1 MKRAI
6 RHGPDLWKLGGLLLG
21 VMLIVYLGAVAYYN
35 YEFDRI
41 TLQEYDNLAAIGKLK
56 TENIHDFRKGLKADV
71 WSLST
76 GPLFRR
82 AVGEWLD
89 QDEPGPVPPDILGF
103 LMIQQH
109 QLGYAEALLTDT
121 KGNLVAST
129 SGRSEPITTAERAS
143 IQQALDGGNPVLS
156 DLYVANDGMI
166 FMSAAAP
173 LMDLHGKVIAVAV
186 YRSNAASRLFPMVQ
200 MWPTASETAETLLV
214 EEDAGQVLFLN
225 ELRHSSNKALSIRT
239 PMDNRNLP
247 SAQAIAGKTG
257 MFIGKDYRNQNV
269 LADLRPIP
277 ESPWFMVTKVD
288 ADEILREARYR
299 GIVITAFSGMFIL
312 LTGCFTAYWFFNRQA
327 RLYKSMY
334 DSESRRLEILEEFR
348 TTLYSIGDAVITT
361 DKNGLVKLMN
371 PVAEELTGWKESM
384 GRNQPLDRVFHIVNE
399 ETGQPVENP
408 VQRVLLEGKVVG
420 LANHT
425 MLISRDQ
432 QTRPIVDSGAPI
444 RNAKG
449 EIVGVVLVFRD
460 QTEERTAQQRLVR
473 MYSEVKQIFDVSV
486 PLCVIDN
493 DFTLLKI
500 NDSFASLFKTSF
512 DEIVG
517 AKCHEV
523 WKGPLCNSP
532 ECMLRRVIDTKK
544 HCFYEFN
551 KRLPDDSVV
560 SLIIEAKPFVDE
572 SGNVIGIIETFTDIT
587 ERKLSEEKV
596 RQGEL
601 RFKTVADFTHDWE
614 YWVDQEGRMI
624 YVSPSCER
632 ITGYSAKEFMNDP
645 SLMARIVNPD
655 EVSDVLD
662 HFHGETDT
670 QDSRIYKLDF
680 RIIHRDGE
688 TRWLNHVCQPVQGP
702 NGEPLG
708 RRGSNR
714 DITDQKSLETQFLH
728 AQKMEA
734 LGTLAGGIAHDFNN
748 LLQVILGYTEFVMM
762 RKQINEEDYSHLE
775 KVYESG
781 KRGNE
786 LIRNLLLFSRNVP
799 PSMRPVDIN
808 REIIQIHKLLLHT
821 ISKNIKI
828 DLRLSGDIKT
838 VMADPSQ
845 IGQILMNLGLNSR
858 DAMPEGGT
866 LSIESSNIDMDESY
880 SSIYPLVKPGS
891 YVLIKVSDSGHG
903 MDDDTQ
909 RRIFEPFFTTKEA
922 GKGSGLGLATAYAI
936 MKQHSG
942 FINCS
947 SELGSGSVF
956 RIFLPVAVHEH
967 GEDAQNS
974 EDPVVGG
981 NETILLVDDEE
992 SIRDLVTSA
1001 LSRFGYKVIT
1011 ASNGLEAIEIYKE
1024 KKDLIALVILDL
1036 MMPEMDGRRCL
1047 SEILQIDPDAFIL
1060 VATGNSESDETLK
1073 LQTSLLKGFF
1083 RKPFDIRDLMRMIR
1097 KALDEK

>member
-1 MKRAI
+1 MKRAT
-6 RHGPDLWKLGGLLLG
+6 RHWPDLWKRGGLLLG
-21 VMLIVYLGAVAYYN
+21 VILVVYLCATAYYN
-35 YEFDRI
+35 YELNRI
-41 TLQEYDNLAAIGKLK
+41 TLQEYDKLAAIGKLK
-56 TENIHDFRKGLKADV
+56 TENIHEFRKGMKADV

-76 GPLFRR
+76 GTLFRR
-82 AVGEWLD
+82 AVGEWLN

-103 LMIQQH
+103 LMVGQH
-109 QLGYAEALLTDT
+109 QLGYAEALLADT
-121 KGNLVAST
+121 KGNLIAST
-129 SGRSEPITTAERAS
+129 SGRPEPLTTVERAAF
-143 IQQALDGGNPVLS
+143 QQALDNGVPVLS
-156 DLYVANDGMI
+156 DLFVANNGLI
-166 FMSAAAP
+166 FMSAVAP
-173 LMDLHGKVIAVAV
+173 LMDLHGNVIAVAV
-186 YRSNAASRLFPMVQ
+186 YRSDAASRLFPMVQ

-214 EEDAGQVLFLN
+214 GEDSGQVLFLN
-225 ELRHSSNKALSIRT
+225 ELRHNPQKALSIRT
-239 PMDNRNLP
+239 PMDNLKLP

-257 MFIGKDYRNQNV
+257 IFIGKDYREQDV

-277 ESPWFMVTKVD
+277 DSPWFMVTKVD
-288 ADEILREARYR
+288 SDEILKEATYR
-299 GIVITAFSGMFIL
+299 GVVITAFSGMFIL

-327 RLYKSMY
+327 RLYRSMY
-334 DSESRRLEILEEFR
+334 NAESQRLEILEEFR

-384 GRNQPLDRVFHIVNE
+384 GRNQPLDLVFHIVNE

-425 MLISRDQ
+425 MLISKDGHM
-432 QTRPIVDSGAPI
+432 RPIVDSGAPI
-444 RNAKG
+444 RNVEGK
-449 EIVGVVLVFRD
+449 IVGVVLVFRD
-460 QTEERTAQQRLVR
+460 QTEERTAQQKLVQ
-473 MYSEVKQIFDVSV
+473 MYSEMKQIFEVSV

-493 DFTLLKI
+493 DFTMAKI
-500 NDSFASLFKTSF
+500 NDSFATFFKTHS

-517 AKCHEV
+517 AKCYDV
-523 WKGPLCNSP
+523 WKGPLCHGP
-532 ECMLRRVIDTKK
+532 ECMLRQVIDTKK
-544 HCFYEFN
+544 HCFYEFD
-551 KRLPDDSVV
+551 KRLPDG
-560 SLIIEAKPFVDE
+560 SLVALIVEAKPFVDE
-572 SGNVIGIIETFTDIT
+572 SGRLMGIIETFTDIT
-587 ERKLSEEKV
+587 ERKRSEEKLE
-596 RQGEL
+596 QGEL
-601 RFKTVADFTHDWE
+601 RFRTVADFTHDWE
-614 YWVDQEGRMI
+614 YWLDQEGRFI

-632 ITGYSAKEFMNDP
+632 ITGYSAREFMND
-645 SLMARIVNPD
+645 SDLMIRIIHPEEAALVQN
-655 EVSDVLD
+655 
-662 HFHGETDT
+662 HFHDETNHR
-670 QDSRIYKLDF
+670 DSGSYNLDF
-680 RIIHRDGE
+680 RIIDRAGE

-702 NGEPLG
+702 KGEPLG

-714 DITDQKSLETQFLH
+714 DITDRKKLETQFLH

-762 RKQINEEDYSHLE
+762 RKQINEEDFGHLE

-799 PSMRPVDIN
+799 PSLRPVDIN
-808 REIIQIHKLLLHT
+808 REIMQIHKLLLHT

-828 DLRLSGDIKT
+828 ELRLSGDIKT
-838 VMADPSQ
+838 VVADPSQ

-858 DAMPEGGT
+858 DAMPDGGT
-866 LSIESSNIDMDESY
+866 LSIESSNIELDKSY
-880 SSIYPLVKPGS
+880 SSIYPLVKSGS

-903 MDDDTQ
+903 MDDATQ
-909 RRIFEPFFTTKEA
+909 QRIFEPFFTTKEA

-947 SELGSGSVF
+947 SEPGSGAVF
-956 RIFLPVAVHEH
+956 RIFLPVAEDES
-967 GEDAQNS
+967 GEESQNS
-974 EDPVVGG
+974 EDPVIGG

-1011 ASNGLEAIEIYKE
+1011 ASNGMEAIEIYKE
-1024 KKDLIALVILDL
+1024 KQDLIALVVLDL

-1047 SEILQIDPDAFIL
+1047 SEILEIDPDAFIL
-1060 VATGNSESDETLK
+1060 VATGNSESDETSK
-1073 LQTSLLKGFF
+1073 IQSNLLKGFI
-1083 RKPFDIRDLMRMIR
+1083 RKPFDISDLMRLIR
-1097 KALDEK
+1097 KALNEK